1 MQIKEKPLKLF
12 IHAKNKK
19 KEKYSI
25 FEEVDDK
32 LNTLCQI
39 KKLKY

>member
-12 IHAKNKK
+12 IHAKDEK

-25 FEEVDDK
+25 FEKEDDK
-32 LNTLCQI
+32 LNT
-39 KKLKY
+39 